1 MFHVPFGDGC
11 PPSPF
16 FGNCHVVVPCVD
28 RRRLGSLSPLTHLSQ
43 IPGDDV
49 CDRAVEPNAPPA
61 AGSDAVLVLA
71 RRMVLQ
77 LAKPLK
83 TTVPITDPRVRLKA
97 FGIPLSSPDTSGRW
111 GHDWPA
117 SRLTGDDMRRLAVLG
132 NYAKLPTNEILHVA
146 VGVLYEH
153 TRALMLRLLDLH
165 DQSGK
170 PFVQLLDELAVS
182 ETDAKQAGQ
191 IGGNGHP
198 ASAEGQYPQANAGA
212 PNTGQPSVAIPVT
225 RRPSLMTA
233 PEHDPANDQG
243 SLACEAAQDASSS
256 ISISPTPM
264 AKRNA
269 TTGPCEGITDERVR
283 ELEDRMQRLQETMDT
298 LIGAI
303 DEFRDD
309 LVHTLRNL
317 PDRIPPPLH
326 IHSLPLDPT
335 DPEFG
340 ERVNCVPLD
349 VMARLRDEAVRGREG
364 GPAVAA
370 AAEGEPA
377 PAPMLNETPPDAQR
391 PTARQPRLFA

>member
-1 MFHVPFGDGC
+1 
-11 PPSPF
+11 
-16 FGNCHVVVPCVD
+16 
-28 RRRLGSLSPLTHLSQ
+28 LTHLNQ

-61 AGSDAVLVLA
+61 AGSAAVLVLA
-71 RRMVLQ
+71 RRMVMQ

-83 TTVPITDPRVRLKA
+83 TTVPITDPRVRLKG

-111 GHDWPA
+111 GHEWPG

-165 DQSGK
+165 EQSGK
-170 PFVQLLDELAVS
+170 PFAELLDELAVS
-182 ETDAKQAGQ
+182 EPDANQAGR
-191 IGGNGHP
+191 IDGNGHP
-198 ASAEGQYPQANAGA
+198 PNAEGQYPQANAGA
-212 PNTGQPSVAIPVT
+212 LSNTGPPSVAIPVT
-225 RRPSLMTA
+225 REPAPMAA
-233 PEHDPANDQG
+233 PEHAPANDRG
-243 SLACEAAQDASSS
+243 SLACEAAQDASTS
-256 ISISPTPM
+256 ISISPNPM